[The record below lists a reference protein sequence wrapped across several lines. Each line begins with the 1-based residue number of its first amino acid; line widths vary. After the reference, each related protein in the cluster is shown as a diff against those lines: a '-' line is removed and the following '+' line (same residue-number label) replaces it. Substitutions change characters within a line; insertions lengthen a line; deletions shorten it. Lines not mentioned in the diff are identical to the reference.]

1 MRLIIP
7 MLAFAFTLNGF
18 AQTENKNLN
27 QQLQEMKGYFLA
39 EDYQSFANYT
49 YPKIL
54 EMMGGKAN
62 MVSATK
68 QAMEQMKS
76 QGFEVVGLRFKDGSK
91 VLKHDGEMQYSLLQ
105 VMTMQTPQGK
115 VEAEYTLIAI
125 SEDGGDNWTFMDT
138 SNKPK
143 ATMLK
148 YFPNL
153 HPDIDIQPATQ
164 KMVE

>member
-1 MRLIIP
+1 
-7 MLAFAFTLNGF
+7 MLALAFTLNSF
-18 AQTENKNLN
+18 AQTENKKLN

-62 MVSATK
+62 MVNATK

-76 QGFEVVGLRFKDGSK
+76 QGFEVIELSFKDASK
-91 VLKHDGEMQYSLLQ
+91 SLKHEGELQYSIIQTL
-105 VMTMQTPQGK
+105 TMETPNGK
-115 VEAEYTLIAI
+115 VASEYSLIAI
-125 SEDGGDNWTFMDT
+125 SGDDGQNWTFMDT

-153 HPDIDIQPATQ
+153 HPDIDIQPTTQ
-164 KMVE
+164 MMVE